1 MKTEEYWESPQGAV
15 LERDAQTILARIG
28 AYHGNAVPSPLQ
40 VRAFAEALRPD
51 YTLTD
56 AIDAVTAFYAGNNK
70 GRWMQVGDVNAGI
83 RVIRRTRIPEN
94 AQIERLMDQAG
105 IDSDHALTY
114 RRMLIKAIG
123 EGKSLDQSHAIA
135 VEASQRLAVEAPK
148 PKQKTRPVRHFIGH
162 GQAKAGDMNIQDV
175 IGGTA

>member
-56 AIDAVTAFYAGNNK
+56 AIDAVTAFYAGNDK

-83 RVIRRTRIPEN
+83 RAIRRTRIPEN

-114 RRMLIKAIG
+114 RRRLIKAIG
-123 EGKSLDQSHAIA
+123 EGRSLDQSHAIA
-135 VEASQRLAVEAPK
+135 VEASRRLAIEAPK
-148 PKQKTRPVRHFIGH
+148 PKQKTRPVRHFVGH
-162 GQAKAGDMNIQDV
+162 GQAKAGNMRLEDM
-175 IGGTA
+175 IGGHR